1 MLTKINYQMS
11 KLHPDHLGCREG
23 CVQKNS
29 VYYSILPP
37 LQPLQPNR
45 EITGVGEIGG
55 VCRGCTPVSR
65 EGTEIDVEVVV
76 VVAGVSP

>member
-1 MLTKINYQMS
+1 MITENYYQTS
-11 KLHPDHLGCREG
+11 KLQPYLLGCRVG
-23 CVQKNS
+23 CVQKYL

-37 LQPLQPNR
+37 LQPLQPIR

-55 VCRGCTPVSR
+55 HVEAVTPVSR

-76 VVAGVSP
+76 VVTGVRP